1 MRKVNVIIRA
11 IESIN
16 EIRKIASVEA
26 ETWGMQPENTV
37 PDHVLAA
44 VARDG
49 GVLLGAYDQDDLIG
63 YTLGWLGTVSEDGHL
78 PANQRLKLVSH
89 MTGVLST
96 YRDRGVGYQLKLAQ
110 REWALNQGL
119 DLITWTYDPLESRNG
134 YFNIHLL
141 GSVCGTYLRDYYGD
155 MVDEMNQGVYSDRFR
170 VDWWIDHPDV
180 ANRLSTGPEQNQ
192 EPISIAEIIDQ
203 GANLAYEP
211 RLRAPGTIIPP
222 DDFEIVDSDRVL
234 VEIPPDFQ
242 EIRQQDLELALSW
255 RVLTRE
261 VFEKYFSLG
270 FKVVDFFYQRPP
282 DPRSFYILGK

>member
-1 MRKVNVIIRA
+1 MIIKA
-11 IESIN
+11 IESIS

-26 ETWGMQPENTV
+26 ETWGMQQEHTV

-49 GVLLGAYDQDDLIG
+49 GVLLGAYDQDTLIG
-63 YTLGWLGTVSEDGHL
+63 YTLGWLGTVSEGGHL

-89 MTGVLST
+89 MTGVLEK

-134 YFNIHLL
+134 YFNINLL
-141 GSVCGTYLRDYYGD
+141 GSVCSTYLRDYYGD

-180 ANRLSTGPEQNQ
+180 ANRLSGRPEQAGD
-192 EPISIAEIIDQ
+192 PISIAEILEQ
-203 GANLAYEP
+203 GSALAYETK
-211 RLRAPGTIIPP
+211 LGESGLITPP
-222 DDFEIVDSDRVL
+222 DNFEIVDAERIL

-242 EIRQQDLELALSW
+242 AIRHQDLKLALSW

-261 VFEKYFSLG
+261 VFEYYFSRG
-270 FKVVDFFYQRPP
+270 FRVVDFFYQRPP
-282 DPRSFYILGK
+282 DPRSYYVLGK